1 VELIHKYAGSNI
13 KPLVPSGLNPSL
25 LAAYSGRYLGDY
37 AVPMTNAVTNGD
49 FSNGTTGWT
58 TYGGSTISALN
69 NTILITGDGTG
80 VNPRSKTLCPFAPV
94 IGKVVILTL
103 KFKVTNALCTS
114 VKAQMKNTT
123 GSDVSIE
130 YTLQTNPVINTV
142 YSKQI
147 IMTLNNSTGATCGPV
162 IGSYYAD
169 AATANGKVME
179 VQEVMCIDL
188 STLLPL
194 NEPTAT
200 ELTDMLTYKGKTFWN
215 GTENVVINP
224 IINGQRRYYW
234 CDQSGNGRHLHL
246 VNLAYDSTGGQ
257 ETRYPTDYLFDGVN
271 DYPIHNSATDIRGAQ
286 SAFSVFGVYQAKGA
300 FASPHRLFQLS
311 DAGTTLCGD
320 LAISA
325 TAVTFTVQDST
336 SGTSVATITAT
347 NALDTWYGITCTYD
361 PVTKKAG
368 ISRNGSAITLGS
380 ALTNGSRKFNRI
392 VMACNYLL
400 SAFNN
405 VRVAELQPMNKA
417 LSDAE
422 CKSIYNNVA
431 SRYSMPRV

>member
-1 VELIHKYAGSNI
+1 MELIHKYAGSNI
-13 KPLVPSGLNPSL
+13 KPLVPSNLSPSL

-58 TYGGSTISALN
+58 
-69 NTILITGDGTG
+69 
-80 VNPRSKTLCPFAPV
+80 
-94 IGKVVILTL
+94 
-103 KFKVTNALCTS
+103 
-114 VKAQMKNTT
+114 
-123 GSDVSIE
+123 
-130 YTLQTNPVINTV
+130 
-142 YSKQI
+142 
-147 IMTLNNSTGATCGPV
+147 STGAVLTTNANTMIATGN
-162 IGSYYAD
+162 GSSPGIKIQQNTSIPCTSGKRVAVRHKVKITNGVSQNWGVSVRGSGTAGTVQAFTQASPISNQVYEYVTVFTIPADAVGFVQWGLSSNYTD

-188 STLLPL
+188 STPFGLS

-200 ELTDMLTYKGKTFWN
+200 EFSDMLTYAGTTFWS
-215 GTENVVINP
+215 GTRNVVINP

-246 VNLAYDSTGGQ
+246 VNLAYDATGGQ

-286 SAFSVFGVYQAKGA
+286 GAFSVFGVYQAKGA

-320 LAISA
+320 LSISS

-336 SGTSVATITAT
+336 SGTSVATINAT
-347 NALDTWYGITCTYD
+347 NTVDTWYGITCTYD

-368 ISRNGSAITLGS
+368 ISRNGSAVTLGS
-380 ALTNGSRKFNRI
+380 AITNGSRKFNRI
-392 VMACNYLL
+392 VMACNYLTN
-400 SAFNN
+400 AFNN
-405 VRVAELQPMNKA
+405 VRVAEFQPMNKT

-422 CKSIYNNVA
+422 CKAIYNNVA
-431 SRYSMPRV
+431 SRYSMPRA